1 MRPFIVVVAGGTA
14 SGKTTIAHHA
24 ATLLGATVIG
34 HDRYYRDVDD
44 PQNHDFDHPDSL
56 ETSLLVHH
64 IDALHQGRAVELP
77 VYDFATHSR
86 RNIAETVHPRPVMV
100 VEGILTLA
108 DPGVAQRADLAVF
121 VHADDDVR
129 LARRIRR
136 DVAERGRTWDDV
148 IRQWLSTVRP
158 AHLRHVAPCR
168 DNVALVL
175 DGEATTVSQ
184 ADRLVAEVN
193 ARRAS
198 R

>member
-24 ATLLGATVIG
+24 ASILGATVIG
-34 HDRYYRDVDD
+34 HDRYYRDVAD

-56 ETSLLVHH
+56 DTSLLVQH
-64 IDALHQGRAVELP
+64 IDALHQGRDVELP
-77 VYDFATHSR
+77 VYDFAVHAR
-86 RNIAETVHPRPVMV
+86 RAVAETVHPRPIMV

-108 DPGVAQRADLAVF
+108 DPAVAERADLAVF

-158 AHLRHVAPCR
+158 AHLRYVAPSR
-168 DNVALVL
+168 AVAALVL
-175 DGEATTVSQ
+175 DGEATTASQ
-184 ADRLVAEVN
+184 AERLVVAVN
-193 ARRAS
+193 ARRDS